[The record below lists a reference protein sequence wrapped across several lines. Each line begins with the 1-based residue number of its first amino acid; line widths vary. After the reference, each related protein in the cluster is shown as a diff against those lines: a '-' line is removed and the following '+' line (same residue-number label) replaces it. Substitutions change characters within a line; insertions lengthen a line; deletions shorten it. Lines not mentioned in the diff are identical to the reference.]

1 MQDPSSPLRLP
12 SSPWSL
18 EPDSSSVPAS
28 STPSSSSSSS
38 TTSSSFSTL
47 PSYLESLALPS
58 DLALPTRWSS
68 TDKSAH
74 IALVS
79 PKPPL
84 LHAAYTGQ
92 GKKDTDAASIRADKP
107 VPVGCPFFYYEV
119 DILSKGRDGYI
130 GVGWSAEGLNLS
142 RLPGWDKM
150 SWGWHGDDGHLFAG
164 SGTGTTFGP
173 RFTTGDVVGC
183 GLDAVQG
190 CFFFTKN
197 GLMLD
202 RAFRESPFPHQVT
215 LYPFLGFR
223 TPREEAQA
231 NFGQKP
237 FRFDIAAYEDR
248 MVEYVLGYLIYHA
261 HAQAVFSF
269 AHQVS
274 LDQEIL
280 IHLLRKYGGNGGGE
294 DGGLEGLKADLEA
307 RERIRTSLS
316 YGHVDDAMTL
326 TREWYPH
333 VLEGSPGPRVLF
345 SLEARKFIELMR
357 LVYDDEDE
365 EDEDEGKGE
374 KEEEGKDGALDHQA
388 HHTPKTSSKGK
399 ASQWKGKSQ
408 KVQETQEQRM
418 DRVMEYGQYLQE
430 RWGRTQDP
438 EILQALSDTFALVA
452 YKDARKSPVA
462 HLLRKQGRLDV
473 AMELNA
479 AIVGC
484 EEDILGRTIRACGA
498 LGEVGRRL
506 RVAPLTLVDL
516 SRSCL

>member
-1 MQDPSSPLRLP
+1 
-12 SSPWSL
+12 
-18 EPDSSSVPAS
+18 
-28 STPSSSSSSS
+28 
-38 TTSSSFSTL
+38 
-47 PSYLESLALPS
+47 
-58 DLALPTRWSS
+58 DLTLPTRWSS

-92 GKKDTDAASIRADKP
+92 GKKDTDAASIRADKS

-119 DILSKGRDGYI
+119 NILSKGRDGYI
-130 GVGWSAEGLNLS
+130 GVGWSAEGLNLN

-150 SWGWHGDDGHLFAG
+150 SWGWHGDDGHLFTG
-164 SGTGTTFGP
+164 SGTGTIFGP

-202 RAFRESPFPHQVT
+202 RAFRESPFPHQVP

-223 TPREEAQA
+223 TPREEALA
-231 NFGQKP
+231 NFGQDP
-237 FRFDIAAYEDR
+237 FKFDITAYVQARVAQQWRRIQGPLATGHRSPQDD

-261 HAQAVFSF
+261 HAQAVSSF
-269 AHQVS
+269 AQQVS
-274 LDQEIL
+274 LDSRIL
-280 IHLLRKYGGNGGGE
+280 HHLLRKYGGNGG
-294 DGGLEGLKADLEA
+294 DK
-307 RERIRTSLS
+307 
-316 YGHVDDAMTL
+316 DA
-326 TREWYPH
+326 
-333 VLEGSPGPRVLF
+333 
-345 SLEARKFIELMR
+345 EARKFIELMR
-357 LVYDDEDE
+357 LVYDDEE
-365 EDEDEGKGE
+365 NER
-374 KEEEGKDGALDHQA
+374 KDGE
-388 HHTPKTSSKGK
+388 TKTSKGK
-399 ASQWKGKSQ
+399 SSQWTGPGGEEEESQ
-408 KVQETQEQRM
+408 EKRM
-418 DRVMEYGQYLQE
+418 DQVMEYGQYLQE
-430 RWGRTQDP
+430 QWGHTQDQD
-438 EILQALSDTFALVA
+438 ILQALSDTFALVA

-473 AMELNA
+473 AKELNA

-506 RVAPLTLVDL
+506 RVAPLSLVDL